1 MNPHNRIARAAVAAA
16 LAGMTSASYA
26 GGFGIATQNGSGTG
40 NAFAG
45 GAAVAE
51 DASTVWYNPAG
62 MTALP
67 GTTNFAISTQILKPS
82 FKFQNTGSTLPPGTG
97 EGGDGGDWTY
107 IPQGFVTHKL
117 SDKWSIGAALNTP
130 FGLKTQ
136 YDAGWRGQAIA
147 LTSELKTFNFNVSG
161 AYKLNDMWS
170 IGAGVNFL
178 KVELKFNSQIAIGF
192 VEPNLSDN
200 GVGYNVGVLFQPTQ
214 NTRVGAHYR
223 SAINLQATGT
233 LVAPALIGGTGAAT
247 AGLSTPDTFS
257 LSALHAITPQW
268 DIMGDVTWTGWSHL
282 ERLTVVRTSGVAT
295 GTAPVSLTFNWSDSW
310 RTSLG
315 VNYKPNATW
324 KFRGGVAYDKT
335 PTNDTDR
342 TARLPDQD
350 RTWLALG
357 AQMRVSKAG
366 TVDVG
371 YAHEFIKDASVNNVA
386 PVTGLRLI
394 GTFKNQVDILSIQ
407 YSHSF

>member
-16 LAGMTSASYA
+16 LAVMTSASYA

-67 GTTNFAISTQILKPS
+67 GTTNFAISAQILKPS

-107 IPQGFVTHKL
+107 IPHGFVTHKL
-117 SDKWSIGAALNTP
+117 SDKWSIGAAFNTP

-147 LTSELKTFNFNVSG
+147 LTSELKTFNFNAST
-161 AYKLNDMWS
+161 AYKFNDMWS
-170 IGAGVNFL
+170 VGAGVNYL

-192 VEPNLSDN
+192 VEPNLSDS
-200 GVGYNVGVLFQPTQ
+200 GIGYNVGVLFQPTQ
-214 NTRVGAHYR
+214 NTRIGAHYR
-223 SAINLQATGT
+223 TSINLQATGT

-268 DIMGDVTWTGWSHL
+268 EIMGDVTWTGWSHV

-295 GTAPVSLTFNWSDSW
+295 GTAPVSLTFNWSDTW

-357 AQMRVSKAG
+357 AQMKVSKAG

-371 YAHEFIKDASVNNVA
+371 YAHEFIKDASVNNAA
-386 PVTGLRLI
+386 PITGLRLI
-394 GTFKNQVDILSIQ
+394 GNFKNQVDILSIQ